1 MGRETK
7 SFRQTNKAGRA
18 DSANRNYS
26 RINRAGSWGKP
37 INIDKKRGKYNGTS

>member
-26 RINRAGSWGKP
+26 RINRAGSWGKI
-37 INIDKKRGKYNGTS
+37 INVLKNKGGKQY